1 MIRPLAAHDRVPLRE
16 LLTATASFTTPEVEI
31 AEELID
37 IVLTRPEQRD
47 YHGFVYTIDDRAV
60 GLLVVGPV
68 PATIGTW
75 HLYWI
80 AVHPDQQGTGAA
92 AALAAHAESYVRDR
106 AGYLI
111 MVETSS
117 QPAYVRARRFY
128 AKHGYTEL
136 VRVPD
141 YYRPGDDLVMF
152 AKRLS
157 RSSPDRSARA

>member
-16 LLTATASFTTPEVEI
+16 LLTATGSFTTPEIGI

-37 IVLTRPEQRD
+37 AVLTHPQQRD
-47 YHGFVYTIDDRAV
+47 YHAFVCSIEDRAI
-60 GLLVVGPV
+60 GLLILGLV
-68 PATIGTW
+68 PATVGTW

-80 AVHPDQQGTGAA
+80 AVHPDHYGTGAA
-92 AALAAHAESYVRDR
+92 AALASFAEAFVRDR

-117 QPAYVRARRFY
+117 QPAYERARRFY
-128 AKHGYTEL
+128 AKQAYTEL
-136 VRVPD
+136 VRVAD

-152 AKRLS
+152 AKRL
-157 RSSPDRSARA
+157 